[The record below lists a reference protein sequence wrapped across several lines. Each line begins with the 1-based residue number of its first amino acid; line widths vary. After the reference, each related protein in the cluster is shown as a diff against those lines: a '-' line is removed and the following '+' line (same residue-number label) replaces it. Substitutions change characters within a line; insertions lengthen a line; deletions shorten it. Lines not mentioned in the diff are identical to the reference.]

1 MPAADAL
8 QLEQLLRLGS
18 FLAVFAALA
27 AWEWLA
33 PRRDR
38 TFARRARWPHNVGLL
53 VVDVVVLRIAAP
65 GAAIAVALAGEARGW
80 GLVNCRRAVRL
91 GGRAAR
97 GRRCSISRSTSS
109 T

>member
-33 PRRDR
+33 PRRVP
-38 TFARRARWPHNVGLL
+38 TFAPRARWPHNVGLL
-53 VVDVVVLRIAAP
+53 VVDAVVLRIAAP

-80 GLVNCRRAVRL
+80 GLVNAVGLSGWWPCRSRSP
-91 GGRAAR
+91 
-97 GRRCSISRSTSS
+97 CSISRSISS